1 MELHQLR
8 YLAAI
13 VDEGSFTAAAAR
25 LHVSQSG
32 VSAQLG
38 KLERELGEPLLSRTG
53 RGAAL
58 TPLGKAVLPLARD
71 ALAAVDGIAH
81 TAAEFA
87 DAVRGPVRLATIT
100 GCDFPG
106 FLDVVAGLGTSHP
119 GIALTLTEDDSHVL
133 EAHVR
138 DRRLDV
144 ALIGYGGS
152 VAPGLDVHVISEEP
166 LVAVA
171 APDAGLPRTGLRL
184 ADLRAHPV
192 LCLPAGSGIRDTYD
206 KCCAQ
211 AGAEPRVDIEAASPL
226 TLLGLAERGAGVAVL
241 PASTVP
247 GHHVTAVPLTDAAV
261 PACLGLVSRPAEP
274 SPAVRL
280 VTGRLRNALP
290 GR

>member
-8 YLAAI
+8 YLAA
-13 VDEGSFTAAAAR
+13 VVEEGSFTAAAVR

-32 VSAQLG
+32 VSAQLA
-38 KLERELGEPLLSRTG
+38 KLERELGQPLLTRTG
-53 RGAAL
+53 RGTAL
-58 TPLGKAVLPLARD
+58 TPLGKAVLPLARE
-71 ALAAVDGIAH
+71 ALGAVDGIVH

-87 DAVRGPVRLATIT
+87 DAVRGPVRLGTIT

-106 FLDVVAGLGTSHP
+106 FLDVVAGLGTTHP
-119 GIALTLTEDDSHVL
+119 GVALTLSEDDSHVL
-133 EAHVR
+133 EAQVR

-144 ALIGYGGS
+144 ALIGYGGT
-152 VAPGLDVHVISEEP
+152 VAPGLDLHVISEEP

-171 APDAGLPRTGLRL
+171 SPDAGLPRAGLRL
-184 ADLRAHPV
+184 ADLREHPV

-206 KCCAQ
+206 KCCAR
-211 AGAEPRVDIEAASPL
+211 AGVEPRVDVEATSPP

-241 PASTVP
+241 PASTAAGRRVA
-247 GHHVTAVPLTDAAV
+247 AVPLTDAST

-280 VTGRLRNALP
+280 VTGLLRQALP